1 MTSISTLSRFDRV
14 RFERLADWLAVG
26 VAVSLPWSTSA
37 TGILIAAW
45 LVAVL
50 PTLDIASVRREL
62 ATAAG
67 GLPVLLWVLAAVGML
82 WADVTW
88 AERIGGLG
96 KFHRLLVIPV
106 VLAHFRRS
114 EHGIWVI
121 YGFFG
126 SMLGLLLMS
135 WVAVAGQTIRR
146 AGERLYPSGR
156 NLSDLRLCASG
167 VCIRGARCKKADFHF
182 RSRW

>member
-88 AERIGGLG
+88 SERIHGLG
-96 KFHRLLVIPV
+96 GYHRLLVIPLL
-106 VLAHFRRS
+106 LAQFRRS
-114 EHGIWVI
+114 AHGSWVI
-121 YGFFG
+121 YGFFA
-126 SMLGLLLMS
+126 STLGVLLVS
-135 WVAVAGQTIRR
+135 W
-146 AGERLYPSGR
+146 
-156 NLSDLRLCASG
+156 ASVLTPATPLPG
-167 VCIRGARCKKADFHF
+167 TP
-182 RSRW
+182 